1 VRFSTVMAR
10 ARLFMLLIAVCAAA
24 PGREPPTTESSSTS
38 KSVAKAAEVL
48 PVEAGTHGITLAVIE
63 RRRAELD
70 EATGLTPEV
79 REQIADQYTK
89 AVERL
94 EAGAQAAA
102 QLATLRAES
111 AKAPHELE
119 RLDALAAQPLTNP
132 DPPVP
137 AATDT
142 EHLRG
147 AHRDAEAAHEDQRRR
162 LAALTTEIERR
173 TVRSREL
180 PDLTAQSR
188 AKLESIAEGLAAPPA
203 AGEPPELTAARRLR
217 LEVARQHRLL
227 EVELFQQEFKTYAD
241 TSRVLALEGEL
252 AERAVQAAGRTV
264 ANLAKAVADHDRRE
278 AEARAAEARR
288 AAINAHPTVQQAAQL
303 NTALADEHAR
313 LVAAAEDARAELA
326 RVEALREELGGQY
339 ADTRRRAEEAR
350 FSQAVGMMLRNQQA
364 ELPDTAA
371 SLRRAADRASTQAD
385 LNFKLL
391 DWENERR
398 RLQHVDDAVDAHL
411 QDVADGLQAGEQ
423 VDVRGELQQVFRGRL
438 KLYGDLITTARTHL
452 GRLSALQT
460 ADEGLVRVVDE
471 QRAFISQHILWVRST
486 AVLSPALVSPLATAL
501 GDLADPTRWR
511 AMGRD
516 LVGDVRA
523 HPFFELLVIP
533 PIWLM
538 VIRRRLLARLARLA
552 HDARRS
558 SLTGLAPTLEAVAA
572 TAGLAVPLPAL
583 IALVGWRLTEAG
595 AAGSPTQALGLALLW
610 GAGALAAINVAR
622 GVCLPDGLGEAHFGW
637 EHDSTAAIRRTL
649 SLVRTACLPASV
661 VCMFTEFLG
670 DDLLTSTVGRI
681 ALIVESL
688 TLATITADLFR
699 GSGPLRAMLAR
710 HHPGAWFQATD
721 RLWAFLLVA
730 MPVLLAM
737 LSAGGYHYTATRLAT
752 RMAAT
757 WGVIALGVG
766 LRAFAMRWLMIVYRR
781 LAMKR
786 ARERRAE
793 LQSRQAGDSDVA
805 QEIPVTDDRSLELR
819 LSDIN
824 EQSQRL
830 VRLAVIGLGCALLA
844 LIWHDIVPAV
854 GYIERFTLWT
864 SGLAGAGEGAEA
876 IRITLWDLLLAATWV
891 TVTLLACRNLPGLL
905 DLVVFQRLPLDA
917 GARYAATAV
926 TQYLLVVLG
935 AVLGFR
941 QIGIGW
947 QSVQWLVAAMTVGLG
962 FGLQEI
968 FANFVSGIILLFERP
983 VRVGDV
989 VTIGDVTGTVMR
1001 IRIRAT
1007 TILDWDHKELIVPNR
1022 DFVTGKLINWTLT
1035 NSNLRVV
1042 VRVGIAYGSDTRLA
1056 VRLLESVAASQPLA
1070 LAEPPPVVVFSQFG
1084 TSSLDF
1090 ELRVF
1095 ASGVVNARMLRHE
1108 LHLAIDDAF
1117 RGHGVEIA
1125 FPQQDLH
1132 VRSMPEAWFDGPARV
1147 PSAAVTEPGAAP
1159 SAAPGGTSA
1168 PRRHVA

>member
-1 VRFSTVMAR
+1 VRTPILTLCGAILTLGISVSAGV
-10 ARLFMLLIAVCAAA
+10 LSAA
-24 PGREPPTTESSSTS
+24 PTAPASAPSAPVGATS
-38 KSVAKAAEVL
+38 DALPAE
-48 PVEAGTHGITLAVIE
+48 ATASGITLAIVE

-70 EATGLTPEV
+70 EATGLTPEI
-79 REQIADQYTK
+79 RAEIADQYAK

-94 EAGAQAAA
+94 EATAQATA
-102 QLATLRAES
+102 QLAGLKAES
-111 AKAPHELE
+111 AKAAQELA
-119 RLDALAAQPLTNP
+119 RLDALAAQPAPPP
-132 DPPVP
+132 DPLV
-137 AATDT
+137 ATAVDN
-142 EHLRG
+142 ERLRG
-147 AHRDAEAAHEDQRRR
+147 AHRDAEATHEEHRRR
-162 LAALTTEIERR
+162 LAALSAEIERR
-173 TVRSREL
+173 AVRSREL
-180 PDLTAQSR
+180 PDLTAQTR
-188 AKLESIAEGLAAPPA
+188 AKLDSIAEGLATPPA
-203 AGEPPELTAARRLR
+203 AGEPAELTAARRLR
-217 LEVARQHRLL
+217 LEVARQHRQQEL
-227 EVELFQQEFKTYAD
+227 ELYQQEFKTYAD
-241 TSRVLALEGEL
+241 TSRVLALEREL
-252 AERAVQAAGRTV
+252 AERAVQAGGRTV
-264 ANLAKAVADHDRRE
+264 ATLAKAVADRE
-278 AEARAAEARR
+278 RQDAEARAAEARR
-288 AAINAHPTVQQAAQL
+288 AAINAHPAVQQAAQV
-303 NTALADEHAR
+303 NTALADENAR

-398 RLQHVDDAVDAHL
+398 RLQQADDAVAAHL
-411 QDVADGLQAGEQ
+411 QAVAGDLAAGEQ
-423 VDVRGELQQVFRGRL
+423 LDVHGELQQVFHDRL

-486 AVLSPALVSPLATAL
+486 AALSPALFSPLVTAL
-501 GDLADPTRWR
+501 GDLADSERWR

-516 LVGDVRA
+516 LIGDIRT
-523 HPFFELLVIP
+523 HPLFELLVIP
-533 PIWLM
+533 PMWLLA
-538 VIRRRLLARLARLA
+538 IRRRLLARLARLA
-552 HDARRS
+552 NDARRS
-558 SLTGLAPTLEAVAA
+558 SVTGLAPTLEALVV
-572 TAGLAVPLPAL
+572 TTGLAVPLPAL
-583 IALVGWRLTEAG
+583 LALLGWRLTEAG
-595 AAGSPTQALGLALLW
+595 AAGSPTQAIGLAVLY
-610 GAGALAAINVAR
+610 GAGALAAINLAR

-637 EHDSTAAIRRTL
+637 EHDSTAAIRRAL

-661 VCMFTEFLG
+661 VCMFAEFLG
-670 DDLLTSTVGRI
+670 DELLTSTVGRI

-688 TLATITADLFR
+688 TLATITVELFR

-710 HHPGAWFQATD
+710 QHPGAWFQATD
-721 RLWAFLLVA
+721 RLWSTLLVA

-757 WGVIALGVG
+757 WGVIAFGVG
-766 LRAFAMRWLMIVYRR
+766 LRALALRWLTIVYRR

-793 LQSRQAGDSDVA
+793 LQARQAGDAEGA

-830 VRLAVIGLGCALLA
+830 VRLAVIGLGCALLT

-854 GYIERFTLWT
+854 GYLERFALWT
-864 SGLAGAGEGAEA
+864 SGLAGAGEGAQA
-876 IRITLWDLLLAATWV
+876 IRITLWDLLLAAVWV

-917 GARYAATAV
+917 GGRYAATAV

-989 VTIGDVTGTVMR
+989 VTIGDITGTVTR

-1022 DFVTGKLINWTLT
+1022 DFVTGKLVNWTLT
-1035 NSNLRVV
+1035 NPNLRVV
-1042 VRVGIAYGSDTRLA
+1042 IRVGIAYGSDTRLA
-1056 VRLLESVAASQPLA
+1056 LRLLEQAAAAQSLA
-1070 LAEPPPVVVFSQFG
+1070 LADPPPVVVFSQFG
-1084 TSSLDF
+1084 ASSLDF

-1095 ASGVVNARMLRHE
+1095 AAGVANARMLRHE

-1117 RGHGVEIA
+1117 RAHGITIA

-1132 VRSMPEAWFDGPARV
+1132 VKSLPEAWLDLPAR
-1147 PSAAVTEPGAAP
+1147 AAADT
-1159 SAAPGGTSA
+1159 SGTSEESGA
-1168 PRRHVA
+1168 SRRRVA